1 MRQYKNRG
9 QKVTRF
15 YSISLKSK
23 LPHWVGFIGNVLLSL
38 ALLSLLS
45 NCTLFPKVDN
55 NNPHIPA
62 PTKIVTMQGTSNTRP
77 AISITPS
84 AHATLSPTPSKTNFW
99 KIVTPTLTPTP
110 TPSLSP
116 TISLTP
122 ILRNDLAKTREKDGM
137 EMVYVPAGEF
147 IVGSSQEDIDALM
160 RNTCP
165 DCNPYGFEDEMPKHS
180 VYLDGFWI
188 DKYEVTNQQFSVFVK
203 DSGYETDAEKAGY
216 STLYLLGKGWQLI
229 NGANWQ
235 HPQGPGS
242 TIHDL
247 MQHPV
252 VHVSQH
258 DAQAYCEWV
267 GGRLPTEAEW
277 EKAARGPNGRIYPW
291 GNEFDSSYANVDDET
306 IATEAQVN
314 CGSNGCDGFEQTSPV
329 GSFPKD
335 ASVYGVMDMAGNVL
349 EYTNSFFKEYP
360 YDPEDGREDPNE
372 DGILVLRGGSWLST
386 INHSAY
392 RTWGEPNISFLVGF
406 RCVLS
411 EAP

>member
-1 MRQYKNRG
+1 M
-9 QKVTRF
+9 
-15 YSISLKSK
+15 I
-23 LPHWVGFIGNVLLSL
+23 LL
-38 ALLSLLS
+38 AA
-45 NCTLFPKVDN
+45 CA
-55 NNPHIPA
+55 PA
-62 PTKIVTMQGTSNTRP
+62 PASTPTP
-77 AISITPS
+77 ALSATPQPN
-84 AHATLSPTPSKTNFW
+84 ATATHTPPPSPIPSKTNFW

-116 TISLTP
+116 TITLTP

-137 EMVYVPAGEF
+137 EMVYIPAGEF
-147 IVGSSQEDIDALM
+147 IMGSSQEDIDALM
-160 RNTCP
+160 KARCP

-180 VYLDGFWI
+180 VYLDGFWM
-188 DKYEVTNQQFSVFVK
+188 DKYEVTNQQFSIFVK

-216 STLYLLGKGWQLI
+216 STHYLLGKGWQLI
-229 NGANWQ
+229 NGSNWQ

-252 VHVSQH
+252 IHVSRC
-258 DAQAYCEWV
+258 DAQAYCEWA

-306 IATEAQVN
+306 KSTEAQVN
-314 CGSNGCDGFEQTSPV
+314 CGSNGCDGYEQTSPV

-360 YDPEDGREDPNE
+360 YDPNDGREEANE
-372 DGILVLRGGSWLST
+372 SGLLVLRGGSWKNTL
-386 INHSAY
+386 NHSAY
-392 RTWGEPNISFLVGF
+392 RTWGYPGFSFSAGF
-406 RCVLS
+406 RCVYL

>member
-1 MRQYKNRG
+1 
-9 QKVTRF
+9 
-15 YSISLKSK
+15 
-23 LPHWVGFIGNVLLSL
+23 
-38 ALLSLLS
+38 
-45 NCTLFPKVDN
+45 
-55 NNPHIPA
+55 
-62 PTKIVTMQGTSNTRP
+62 
-77 AISITPS
+77 
-84 AHATLSPTPSKTNFW
+84 
-99 KIVTPTLTPTP
+99 
-110 TPSLSP
+110 
-116 TISLTP
+116 
-122 ILRNDLAKTREKDGM
+122 
-137 EMVYVPAGEF
+137 
-147 IVGSSQEDIDALM
+147 
-160 RNTCP
+160 
-165 DCNPYGFEDEMPKHS
+165 
-180 VYLDGFWI
+180 
-188 DKYEVTNQQFSVFVK
+188 
-203 DSGYETDAEKAGY
+203 
-216 STLYLLGKGWQLI
+216 
-229 NGANWQ
+229 
-235 HPQGPGS
+235 
-242 TIHDL
+242 

-314 CGSNGCDGFEQTSPV
+314 CGSNGCDGYEQTSPV